1 MVPHVHRKRPHT
13 TLTLSDSNKLDR
25 GPSLIT
31 ASDDIADRQAE
42 AWLFHD
48 IAQTSESRILELC

>member
-1 MVPHVHRKRPHT
+1 MYTERDQHT
-13 TLTLSDSNKLDR
+13 TLALSDSNKLDR

-31 ASDDIADRQAE
+31 ASDDIADRQTE

-48 IAQTSESRILELC
+48 IAQTSESRFLELC